1 MAVELVVEMALSSAT
16 MRFALRRRF
25 LVGRGR
31 PFFPRGMLDEPIER
45 GPQEPVGEYDG
56 YRHIDDQRSPLAE
69 DIELDL
75 QGRRSVPCLRCRQQG
90 QPATEAAARLTS
102 VSMSYYLP

>member
-31 PFFPRGMLDEPIER
+31 PFFPRGMLDEPIGP

-56 YRHIDDQRSPLAE
+56 DRHIDDQR
-69 DIELDL
+69 
-75 QGRRSVPCLRCRQQG
+75 
-90 QPATEAAARLTS
+90 
-102 VSMSYYLP
+102 